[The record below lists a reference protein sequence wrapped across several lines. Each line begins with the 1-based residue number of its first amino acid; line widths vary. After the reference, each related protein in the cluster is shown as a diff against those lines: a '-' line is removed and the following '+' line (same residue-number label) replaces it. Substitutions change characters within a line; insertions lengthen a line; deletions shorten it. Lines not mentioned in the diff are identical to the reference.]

1 MDEINLSTIPSNYS
15 YIIKKIKNN
24 RLFIKYL
31 KNNNSKFDICTTCEK
46 EIIEMFKQYMIY
58 NNINNLPNSKL
69 NLENAVDINNEII
82 LKNYTKADKYIKSM
96 LKPQELIILNGK
108 INNIPMKIL
117 VNTGSTYNF
126 IYKNKLL
133 GSKLEKLIDTNVKNQ
148 DITKKVDGSIWFYN
162 IEIELKKNK
171 DYYEYITLPINLIV
185 LSDNNTKTKDIEFD
199 MILGMSFMKY
209 YNVIINFNNKT
220 LQINDDIKINF

>member
-171 DYYEYITLPINLIV
+171 DYYEYITLQINLIV